1 VTRSFLF
8 LFMSFEAKTHHMSYY
23 KGDNSSNNNLYV
35 KEQTDQVNL
44 TLIKVLYTNKQV
56 YLTYY
61 KNGNRITETEFIQ
74 FVDSL
79 GEFVCFYR

>member
-1 VTRSFLF
+1 
-8 LFMSFEAKTHHMSYY
+8 
-23 KGDNSSNNNLYV
+23 
-35 KEQTDQVNL
+35 L